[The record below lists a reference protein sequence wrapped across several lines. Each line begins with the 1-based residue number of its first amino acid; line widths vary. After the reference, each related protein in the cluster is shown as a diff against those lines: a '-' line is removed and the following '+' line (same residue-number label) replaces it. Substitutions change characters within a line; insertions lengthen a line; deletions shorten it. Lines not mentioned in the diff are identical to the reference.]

1 MFGSSSD
8 LNHMPIFSGRNSGT
22 TGTGKELHDQ
32 RHVAKQFDIA
42 GANAERKRLG
52 TVRKMPNS
60 EPTRKAMIRAE
71 MERATVI

>member
-22 TGTGKELHDQ
+22 TSTGKELHDQ

-42 GANAERKRLG
+42 GANAREEAIG
-52 TVRKMPNS
+52 Y
-60 EPTRKAMIRAE
+60 RA
-71 MERATVI
+71 